1 MKKLLS
7 NKKIL
12 ASILALLVL
21 VGLVATVYLNK
32 SNIVYAMGADN
43 NHGQYKTKF
52 IVNMIDNTSDQNI
65 SKSYYEDKLKFKIN
79 ILKEFKLEGN
89 LTSFDRYDEMFT
101 EADFDTERTG
111 NTRFTSKKE
120 FNYYKASD
128 VNIGS
133 GIFLDFTENNQDYY
147 VGSIE
152 EHIRTYS
159 DNKIYHI
166 LDTPVYKLNR
176 DIVKTK
182 IDYDGE
188 IKEESKKEIIN
199 KIKEANPNINNLKE
213 IKIEKDKLIIE
224 TWNRYHTGLPYIT
237 FNVDDL
243 ITRVA
248 SVDTQTDKTE
258 KKDSSVQTD
267 DKSKK
272 DSATQTKAEVKVKY
286 FFEDG
291 KVYKEFTKTFD
302 VGYVLDAS
310 ELDMLPDNMKF
321 LDDFATYKVK
331 GKDDEIIRKVSYLK
345 KDENT
350 QTEKDIKD
358 SATQTEEKKKKDV
371 SVQTVL
377 TGKDIEKLEKDLK
390 AYEKE
395 MDKLNK
401 ELKDKADIS
410 NDKKEEI
417 NKLNDKIKS
426 LEEKLENRKNEK
438 IKGISD
444 KDISKLE
451 DRIKGLESKID
462 TLKNTSSSTGNAP
475 SKTVT
480 SNSIPFTSGKG
491 TQTGSEK
498 QIASNS
504 ATKKGNTTSENTGKK
519 EEKQEIRYPNKL
531 TPKQPQNSQG
541 NSGTTGSSTGTSTT
555 TNTNKGVA
563 SSPSKARA
571 SVTENVDNANNKYP
585 IHHNDGEDNKST
597 DMYSADA
604 RQFVT
609 FTTKN
614 GKTFHLIIN
623 HDEDSENVMLLTE
636 VSEDDLLNMV
646 EKKEAPKQEITK
658 EEPQKEESKPVKKEE
673 SSNTGTYLI
682 LILVVVGALGAG
694 YYFKVVKK
702 KENEELEALEED
714 DDDDFF
720 SEADESD
727 ETSEIGVEEIEE
739 DEE

>member
-188 IKEESKKEIIN
+188 IKEESKKEII
-199 KIKEANPNINNLKE
+199 KKVKEANPNINNLKE

-345 KDENT
+345 KDEN
-350 QTEKDIKD
+350 I
-358 SATQTEEKKKKDV
+358 QTEEKKKKDV

-377 TGKDIEKLEKDLK
+377 TGKDIENLEKDLK

-444 KDISKLE
+444 KEISKLE
-451 DRIKGLESKID
+451 DRIKDLESKID

-491 TQTGSEK
+491 TQTGSKK
-498 QIASNS
+498 QITSNS

-604 RQFVT
+604 RQFIT

-682 LILVVVGALGAG
+682 LILVVAGALGAG

-702 KENEELEALEED
+702 KENEELEALED
-714 DDDDFF
+714 ADDDFF
-720 SEADESD
+720 SEADESENEVD
-727 ETSEIGVEEIEE
+727 EVETE
-739 DEE
+739 DKEDDELE

>member
-188 IKEESKKEIIN
+188 IKEESKKEII
-199 KIKEANPNINNLKE
+199 KKVKEANPNINNLKE

-345 KDENT
+345 KDEN
-350 QTEKDIKD
+350 I
-358 SATQTEEKKKKDV
+358 QTEEKKKKDV

-377 TGKDIEKLEKDLK
+377 TGKDIENLEKDLK

-444 KDISKLE
+444 KEISKLE

-491 TQTGSEK
+491 TQTGSKK
-498 QIASNS
+498 QITSNS

-604 RQFVT
+604 RQFIT
-609 FTTKN
+609 FSTKN

-682 LILVVVGALGAG
+682 LILVVAGALGAG

-702 KENEELEALEED
+702 KENEELEALED
-714 DDDDFF
+714 ADDDFF
-720 SEADESD
+720 SEADESENEVD
-727 ETSEIGVEEIEE
+727 EVETE
-739 DEE
+739 DKEDDELE

>member
-32 SNIVYAMGADN
+32 SNIVYAMGGDN

-65 SKSYYEDKLKFKIN
+65 SKAYYEDKLKFKIN

-111 NTRFTSKKE
+111 HTRFTSKKE
-120 FNYYKASD
+120 FNYYKATG

-152 EHIRTYS
+152 KHIRTYS

-199 KIKEANPNINNLKE
+199 KVKEANPNINNLKE

-321 LDDFATYKVK
+321 LDDFVTYKVK

-451 DRIKGLESKID
+451 DRIKGLE
-462 TLKNTSSSTGNAP
+462 N
-475 SKTVT
+475 
-480 SNSIPFTSGKG
+480 
-491 TQTGSEK
+491 
-498 QIASNS
+498 
-504 ATKKGNTTSENTGKK
+504 
-519 EEKQEIRYPNKL
+519 
-531 TPKQPQNSQG
+531 
-541 NSGTTGSSTGTSTT
+541 
-555 TNTNKGVA
+555 
-563 SSPSKARA
+563 
-571 SVTENVDNANNKYP
+571 
-585 IHHNDGEDNKST
+585 
-597 DMYSADA
+597 
-604 RQFVT
+604 
-609 FTTKN
+609 
-614 GKTFHLIIN
+614 
-623 HDEDSENVMLLTE
+623 
-636 VSEDDLLNMV
+636 
-646 EKKEAPKQEITK
+646 
-658 EEPQKEESKPVKKEE
+658 
-673 SSNTGTYLI
+673 
-682 LILVVVGALGAG
+682 
-694 YYFKVVKK
+694 
-702 KENEELEALEED
+702 
-714 DDDDFF
+714 
-720 SEADESD
+720 
-727 ETSEIGVEEIEE
+727 
-739 DEE
+739 

>member
-79 ILKEFKLEGN
+79 ILKEFKFEGN

-188 IKEESKKEIIN
+188 IKEESKKEII
-199 KIKEANPNINNLKE
+199 KKVKEANPNINNLKE

-345 KDENT
+345 KDEN
-350 QTEKDIKD
+350 I
-358 SATQTEEKKKKDV
+358 QTEEKKKKDV

-377 TGKDIEKLEKDLK
+377 TGKDIENLEKDLK

-444 KDISKLE
+444 KELSKLE

-491 TQTGSEK
+491 TQTGSKK
-498 QIASNS
+498 QITSNS

-604 RQFVT
+604 RQFIT

-682 LILVVVGALGAG
+682 LILVVAGALGAG

-702 KENEELEALEED
+702 KENEELEALED
-714 DDDDFF
+714 ADDDFF
-720 SEADESD
+720 SEADESENEVD
-727 ETSEIGVEEIEE
+727 EVETE
-739 DEE
+739 DKEDDELE

>member
-188 IKEESKKEIIN
+188 IKEESKKEII
-199 KIKEANPNINNLKE
+199 KKVKEANPNINNLKE

-345 KDENT
+345 KDEN
-350 QTEKDIKD
+350 I
-358 SATQTEEKKKKDV
+358 QTEEKKKKDV

-377 TGKDIEKLEKDLK
+377 TGKDIENLEKDLK

-444 KDISKLE
+444 KEISKLE

-491 TQTGSEK
+491 TQTGSKK
-498 QIASNS
+498 QITSNS

-541 NSGTTGSSTGTSTT
+541 NSGTTGSSTGTSTM

-604 RQFVT
+604 RQFIT

-682 LILVVVGALGAG
+682 LILVVAGALGAG

-702 KENEELEALEED
+702 KENEELEALED
-714 DDDDFF
+714 ADDDFF
-720 SEADESD
+720 SEADESENEVD
-727 ETSEIGVEEIEE
+727 EVETE
-739 DEE
+739 DKEDDELE

>member
-188 IKEESKKEIIN
+188 IKEESKKEII
-199 KIKEANPNINNLKE
+199 KKVKEANPNINNLKE

-345 KDENT
+345 KDEN
-350 QTEKDIKD
+350 I
-358 SATQTEEKKKKDV
+358 QTEEKKKKDV

-377 TGKDIEKLEKDLK
+377 TGKDIENLEKDLK

-444 KDISKLE
+444 KEISKLE

-491 TQTGSEK
+491 TQTGSKK
-498 QIASNS
+498 QITSNS

-604 RQFVT
+604 RQFIT

-702 KENEELEALEED
+702 KENEELEALED

-720 SEADESD
+720 SEADESENEVD
-727 ETSEIGVEEIEE
+727 EVETE
-739 DEE
+739 DKEDDELE

>member
-188 IKEESKKEIIN
+188 IKEESKKEII
-199 KIKEANPNINNLKE
+199 KKVKEANPNINNLKE

-345 KDENT
+345 KDEN
-350 QTEKDIKD
+350 I
-358 SATQTEEKKKKDV
+358 QTEEKKKKDV

-377 TGKDIEKLEKDLK
+377 TGKDIENLEKDLK

-444 KDISKLE
+444 KEISKLE

-491 TQTGSEK
+491 TQTGSKK
-498 QIASNS
+498 QITSNS

-604 RQFVT
+604 RQFIT

-682 LILVVVGALGAG
+682 LILVVAGALGAG

-702 KENEELEALEED
+702 KENEELEALED
-714 DDDDFF
+714 ADDDFF
-720 SEADESD
+720 SEADDSENEVD
-727 ETSEIGVEEIEE
+727 EVETE
-739 DEE
+739 DKEDDELE

>member
-32 SNIVYAMGADN
+32 SNIVYAMGGDN

-65 SKSYYEDKLKFKIN
+65 SKAYYEDKLKFKIN

-111 NTRFTSKKE
+111 HTRFTSKKE
-120 FNYYKASD
+120 FNYYKATG

-188 IKEESKKEIIN
+188 IKEESKKEII
-199 KIKEANPNINNLKE
+199 KKVKEANPNINNLKE

-302 VGYVLDAS
+302 VGYVFDAS

-345 KDENT
+345 KDEN
-350 QTEKDIKD
+350 I
-358 SATQTEEKKKKDV
+358 QTEEKKKKDV

-377 TGKDIEKLEKDLK
+377 TGKDIENLEKDLK

-444 KDISKLE
+444 KEISKLE

-491 TQTGSEK
+491 TQTGSKK
-498 QIASNS
+498 QITSNS

-604 RQFVT
+604 RQFIT

-682 LILVVVGALGAG
+682 LILVVAGALGAG

-702 KENEELEALEED
+702 KENEELEALED
-714 DDDDFF
+714 ADDDFF
-720 SEADESD
+720 SEADKSENEVD
-727 ETSEIGVEEIEE
+727 EVETE
-739 DEE
+739 DKEDDELE

>member
-188 IKEESKKEIIN
+188 IKEESKKEII
-199 KIKEANPNINNLKE
+199 KKVKEANPNINNLKE

-345 KDENT
+345 KDEN
-350 QTEKDIKD
+350 I
-358 SATQTEEKKKKDV
+358 QTEEKKKKDV

-377 TGKDIEKLEKDLK
+377 TGKDIENLEKDLK

-444 KDISKLE
+444 KEISKLE

-491 TQTGSEK
+491 TQTGSKK
-498 QIASNS
+498 QITSNS

-604 RQFVT
+604 RQFIT

-682 LILVVVGALGAG
+682 LILVVAGALGAG

-702 KENEELEALEED
+702 KENEELEALED
-714 DDDDFF
+714 ADDDFF
-720 SEADESD
+720 SEADESENEVD
-727 ETSEIGVEEIEE
+727 EVETE
-739 DEE
+739 DKEDDELE

>member
-79 ILKEFKLEGN
+79 ILKEFKLEDN

-120 FNYYKASD
+120 FNYYKATG

-188 IKEESKKEIIN
+188 IKEESKKEII
-199 KIKEANPNINNLKE
+199 KKVKEANPNINNLKE

-345 KDENT
+345 KDEN
-350 QTEKDIKD
+350 I
-358 SATQTEEKKKKDV
+358 QTEEKKKKDV

-444 KDISKLE
+444 KEISKLE

-491 TQTGSEK
+491 TQPGSEK
-498 QIASNS
+498 QITSNS

-541 NSGTTGSSTGTSTT
+541 NSGTTGSSIGTSTT
-555 TNTNKGVA
+555 TNSNKGVA

-585 IHHNDGEDNKST
+585 VHHNDGEDNKST

-604 RQFVT
+604 RQFIT

-682 LILVVVGALGAG
+682 LILVVAGALGAG

-702 KENEELEALEED
+702 KENEELEALED

-720 SEADESD
+720 SEADESENEVD
-727 ETSEIGVEEIEE
+727 EVETE
-739 DEE
+739 DKEDDELE

>member
-79 ILKEFKLEGN
+79 ILKEFKFEGN

-188 IKEESKKEIIN
+188 IKEESKKEII
-199 KIKEANPNINNLKE
+199 KKVKEANPNINNLKE

-345 KDENT
+345 KDEN
-350 QTEKDIKD
+350 I
-358 SATQTEEKKKKDV
+358 QTEEKKKKDV

-377 TGKDIEKLEKDLK
+377 TGKDIENLEKDLK

-444 KDISKLE
+444 KEISKLE

-491 TQTGSEK
+491 TQTGSKK
-498 QIASNS
+498 QITSNS

-604 RQFVT
+604 RQFIT

-682 LILVVVGALGAG
+682 LILVVAGALGAG

-702 KENEELEALEED
+702 KENEELEALED
-714 DDDDFF
+714 ADDDFF
-720 SEADESD
+720 SEADESENEVD
-727 ETSEIGVEEIEE
+727 EVETE
-739 DEE
+739 DKEDDELE

>member
-52 IVNMIDNTSDQNI
+52 IVNMIDNTSAQNI

-188 IKEESKKEIIN
+188 IKEESKKEII
-199 KIKEANPNINNLKE
+199 KKVKEANPNINNLKE

-302 VGYVLDAS
+302 VGYVFDAS

-345 KDENT
+345 KDEN
-350 QTEKDIKD
+350 I
-358 SATQTEEKKKKDV
+358 QTEEKKKKDV

-377 TGKDIEKLEKDLK
+377 TGKDIENLEKDLK

-444 KDISKLE
+444 KEISKLE

-491 TQTGSEK
+491 TQTGSKK
-498 QIASNS
+498 QITSNS

-604 RQFVT
+604 RQFIT

-682 LILVVVGALGAG
+682 LILVVAGALGAG

-702 KENEELEALEED
+702 KENEELEALED
-714 DDDDFF
+714 ADDDFF
-720 SEADESD
+720 SEADKSENEVD
-727 ETSEIGVEEIEE
+727 EVETE
-739 DEE
+739 DKEDDELE

>member
-188 IKEESKKEIIN
+188 IKEESKKEII
-199 KIKEANPNINNLKE
+199 KKVKEANPNINNLKE

-302 VGYVLDAS
+302 VGYVFDAS

-345 KDENT
+345 KDEN
-350 QTEKDIKD
+350 I
-358 SATQTEEKKKKDV
+358 QTEEKKKKDV

-377 TGKDIEKLEKDLK
+377 TGKDIENLEKDLK

-444 KDISKLE
+444 KEISKLE

-491 TQTGSEK
+491 TQTGSKK
-498 QIASNS
+498 QITSNS

-604 RQFVT
+604 RQFIT

-682 LILVVVGALGAG
+682 LILVVAGALGAG

-702 KENEELEALEED
+702 KENEELEALED
-714 DDDDFF
+714 ADDDFF
-720 SEADESD
+720 SEADKSENEVD
-727 ETSEIGVEEIEE
+727 EVETE
-739 DEE
+739 DKEDDELE

>member
-111 NTRFTSKKE
+111 HTRFTSKKE
-120 FNYYKASD
+120 FNYYKATG

-188 IKEESKKEIIN
+188 IKEESKKEII
-199 KIKEANPNINNLKE
+199 KKVKEANPNINNLKE

-331 GKDDEIIRKVSYLK
+331 GKDDEIIRKESYLK

-390 AYEKE
+390 VYEKE

-426 LEEKLENRKNEK
+426 LEEKFENRKNEK

-451 DRIKGLESKID
+451 DRIKGLESKIY
-462 TLKNTSSSTGNAP
+462 TLKNTSSSTGKAP

-480 SNSIPFTSGKG
+480 SSPIPFTSGKG

-531 TPKQPQNSQG
+531 TPKQ
-541 NSGTTGSSTGTSTT
+541 TSSNGDTSSMDGTSKPV
-555 TNTNKGVA
+555 NTNKGVA
-563 SSPSKARA
+563 SAPSKARG
-571 SVTENVDNANNKYP
+571 SVTENKDNANKDYP
-585 IHHNDGEDNKST
+585 IHHNDGKDNKST

-658 EEPQKEESKPVKKEE
+658 EEPKKEEVKPVKKEE
-673 SSNTGTYLI
+673 KSSMGTYII
-682 LILVVVGALGAG
+682 LLLAVGGALGAG

-714 DDDDFF
+714 DDSFF
-720 SEADESD
+720 SEAEESENEVDEVETEDKEDD
-727 ETSEIGVEEIEE
+727 ELE
-739 DEE
+739 

>member
-12 ASILALLVL
+12 ASILDLLVL

-188 IKEESKKEIIN
+188 IKEESKKEII
-199 KIKEANPNINNLKE
+199 KKVKEANPNINNLKE

-345 KDENT
+345 KDEN
-350 QTEKDIKD
+350 I
-358 SATQTEEKKKKDV
+358 QTEEKKKKDV

-377 TGKDIEKLEKDLK
+377 TGKDIENLEKDLK

-444 KDISKLE
+444 KEISKLE

-491 TQTGSEK
+491 TQTGSKK
-498 QIASNS
+498 QITSNS

-519 EEKQEIRYPNKL
+519 GEKQEIRYPNKL

-604 RQFVT
+604 RQFIT

-682 LILVVVGALGAG
+682 LILVVAGALGAG

-702 KENEELEALEED
+702 KENEELEALED
-714 DDDDFF
+714 ADDDFF
-720 SEADESD
+720 SEADESENEVD
-727 ETSEIGVEEIEE
+727 EVETE
-739 DEE
+739 DKEDDELE

>member
-188 IKEESKKEIIN
+188 IKEESKKEII
-199 KIKEANPNINNLKE
+199 KKVKEANPNINNLKE

-345 KDENT
+345 KDEN
-350 QTEKDIKD
+350 I
-358 SATQTEEKKKKDV
+358 QTEEKKKKDV

-377 TGKDIEKLEKDLK
+377 TGKDIENLEKDLK

-444 KDISKLE
+444 KEISKLE

-491 TQTGSEK
+491 TQTGSKK
-498 QIASNS
+498 QITSNS

-604 RQFVT
+604 RQFIT

-682 LILVVVGALGAG
+682 LILVVAGALGAG

-702 KENEELEALEED
+702 KENEELEALED
-714 DDDDFF
+714 ADDDFF
-720 SEADESD
+720 SEVDESENEVD
-727 ETSEIGVEEIEE
+727 EVETE
-739 DEE
+739 DKEDDELE

>member
-32 SNIVYAMGADN
+32 SNIVYAMGGDN

-65 SKSYYEDKLKFKIN
+65 SKAYYEDKLKFKIN

-120 FNYYKASD
+120 FNYYKATG

-188 IKEESKKEIIN
+188 IKEESKKEII
-199 KIKEANPNINNLKE
+199 KKVKEANPNINNLKE

-345 KDENT
+345 KDQN
-350 QTEKDIKD
+350 
-358 SATQTEEKKKKDV
+358 TQTEEKKKKDV

-401 ELKDKADIS
+401 ELKDKVDIS

-444 KDISKLE
+444 KEISKLE

-462 TLKNTSSSTGNAP
+462 TLKNTLSITGNAQ
-475 SKTVT
+475 SKKVT

-498 QIASNS
+498 QITSNS

-541 NSGTTGSSTGTSTT
+541 NGGTTGSSTGTSTT

-585 IHHNDGEDNKST
+585 IHHNDVEDNKST
-597 DMYSADA
+597 DMYSADT

-646 EKKEAPKQEITK
+646 EKKETQKEIVKEDPIK
-658 EEPQKEESKPVKKEE
+658 EETKPVKKGE
-673 SSNTGTYLI
+673 SSNIGTYLI
-682 LILVVVGALGAG
+682 LILVVAGALGAG

-702 KENEELEALEED
+702 KENEELEALED

-720 SEADESD
+720 SEADESENEVD
-727 ETSEIGVEEIEE
+727 EVETE
-739 DEE
+739 DKEDDELE

>member
-1 MKKLLS
+1 M
-7 NKKIL
+7 
-12 ASILALLVL
+12 
-21 VGLVATVYLNK
+21 
-32 SNIVYAMGADN
+32 
-43 NHGQYKTKF
+43 
-52 IVNMIDNTSDQNI
+52 
-65 SKSYYEDKLKFKIN
+65 
-79 ILKEFKLEGN
+79 
-89 LTSFDRYDEMFT
+89 
-101 EADFDTERTG
+101 
-111 NTRFTSKKE
+111 
-120 FNYYKASD
+120 
-128 VNIGS
+128 
-133 GIFLDFTENNQDYY
+133 
-147 VGSIE
+147 
-152 EHIRTYS
+152 RTYS

-199 KIKEANPNINNLKE
+199 KVKEANPNINNLKE

-377 TGKDIEKLEKDLK
+377 TGKDIEKLEKYLK

-714 DDDDFF
+714 DDSFF
-720 SEADESD
+720 SEAEESENEVDEVETEDKEDD
-727 ETSEIGVEEIEE
+727 ELE
-739 DEE
+739 

>member
-188 IKEESKKEIIN
+188 IKEESKKEII
-199 KIKEANPNINNLKE
+199 KKVKEANPNINNLKE

-291 KVYKEFTKTFD
+291 KIYKEFTKTFD
-302 VGYVLDAS
+302 VGYVFDAS

-345 KDENT
+345 KDEN
-350 QTEKDIKD
+350 I
-358 SATQTEEKKKKDV
+358 QTEEKKKKDV

-377 TGKDIEKLEKDLK
+377 TGKDIENLEKDLK

-444 KDISKLE
+444 KEISKLE

-491 TQTGSEK
+491 TQTGSKK
-498 QIASNS
+498 QITSNS

-604 RQFVT
+604 RQFIT

-682 LILVVVGALGAG
+682 LILVVAGALGAG

-702 KENEELEALEED
+702 KENEELEALED
-714 DDDDFF
+714 ADDDFF
-720 SEADESD
+720 SEADKSENEVD
-727 ETSEIGVEEIEE
+727 EVETE
-739 DEE
+739 DKEDDELE